1 MSFNINDIAQAMQQ
15 NYQRNWQLNEPASAL
30 LPDKQRVIDIT
41 EDLRSILFPG
51 FFADFNVEDQHQA
64 YRLADQLLA
73 IRNRLIR
80 QASLAICHRYNEEH
94 PGESMN
100 CLEMNPQHPEAIRQV
115 ESFLT
120 RLSDIRD
127 RLATDVTAAYDGDP
141 AAKSY
146 ADVIISYPGVFAI
159 TVHRLAHELYRLGMP
174 LIPRIMSEYAHEKT
188 GIDIHP
194 GATIGDYFFIDHGT
208 GVVIG
213 ETTVIGHHV
222 KIYQGVTLGALST
235 RGGQDLQGQD
245 RHPKIGDFVTIY
257 GGATILGGD
266 TVIGAGAT
274 IGGNV
279 FITKSVTPET
289 KVSIRGHNL
298 KFVNPEKKK
307 AAHAVSEAASDKDSE
322 GADAPSSTD

>member
-41 EDLRSILFPG
+41 DDLRSILFPG
-51 FFADFNVEDQHQA
+51 FFASFNVEDQHQA

-94 PGESMN
+94 PGESQN
-100 CLEMNPQHPEAIRQV
+100 CFEMHPEHPEAIRQV
-115 ESFLT
+115 DAFLAS
-120 RLSDIRD
+120 LSDIRD
-127 RLATDVTAAYDGDP
+127 RLATDVRAAYDGDP

-159 TVHRLAHELYRLGMP
+159 TVHRLAHELYRLGLP
-174 LIPRIMSEYAHEKT
+174 LIPRIMSEYAHAKT

-213 ETTVIGHHV
+213 ETSVIGHHV

-245 RHPKIGDFVTIY
+245 RHPKIADFVTIY

-307 AAHAVSEAASDKDSE
+307 AANILNVAASDDESE
-322 GADAPSSTD
+322 LADGHSSTD